1 MSNAPHLIH
10 DSGSAGKAKTTPLLT
25 YANQLTI
32 LRMVFVPWFVLLVIY
47 GHPMS
52 AALLFV
58 LAGLTDG
65 LDGLLA
71 RKFQQRTVLGSF
83 LDPMA
88 DKILLTAAFITLTV
102 PSVPVAIHIPIWL
115 TVISISRDVLIAL
128 SVLIIH
134 LQTGHSDFPPSLLGK
149 CTTAAQLFTVAMC
162 MLANFTTQVGM
173 GVFLPVV
180 YATLL
185 ITVSSGLHYFYRSVK
200 IIETYQR
207 AEGNDGKSRNKNP

>member
-1 MSNAPHLIH
+1 MSNAPQLIH
-10 DSGSAGKAKTTPLLT
+10 GRNPASQTKATPLLT

-32 LRMVFVPWFVLLVIY
+32 LRMVFVPCFVLLVIY
-47 GHPMS
+47 GHPKS

-58 LAGLTDG
+58 IAGLTDG

-71 RKFQQRTVLGSF
+71 RKLQQHTVLGSF

-88 DKILLTAAFITLTV
+88 DKLLLTAAFITLTL
-102 PSVPVAIHIPIWL
+102 PSVPVAIHIPVWL

-134 LQTGHSDFPPSLLGK
+134 LQTGHSHFPPSLLGK
-149 CTTAAQLFTVAMC
+149 CTTAAQLFTVGLC

-173 GVFLPVV
+173 GIFFPVV

-185 ITVSSGLHYFYRSVK
+185 ITVSSGLHYFYLSVK
-200 IIETYQR
+200 IIESYQR
-207 AEGNDGKSRNKNP
+207 AEGHDDKSRHQDP